1 MQVIDFNID
10 DLHEYENNPR
20 HNEKAVDVVANS
32 ISQFGFKVPVII
44 DRDGVIVCGHT
55 RVKAARLLGMQE
67 VPCIVADD
75 LTPEQIDAF
84 RLADNKT
91 SEFAD
96 WDFTKLDE
104 ELAKL
109 ADMEIDMS
117 DFGFDVSDGSAD
129 VPADDSSGEDED
141 SGKGYAITYEIAF
154 NDETEQEQ
162 WYDFLGVLKRKYPEV
177 DTIAER
183 ILIVVQT
190 WIDEHGRN

>member
-1 MQVIDFNID
+1 MQIVDYKID
-10 DLHEYENNPR
+10 DLREYENNPR

-32 ISQFGFKVPVII
+32 ISQFGFKVPVVV

-55 RVKAARLLGMQE
+55 RVKAARLLGMQT

-96 WDFTKLDE
+96 WDFAKLDE
-104 ELAKL
+104 ELEKL
-109 ADMEIDMS
+109 ARLEIDMS
-117 DFGFDVSDGSAD
+117 DFGFDVSDGTPD
-129 VPADDSSGEDED
+129 VPADEDSDED
-141 SGKGYAITYEIAF
+141 SGQGGYAITYEIAF
-154 NDETEQEQ
+154 NNEDEQKE
-162 WYDFLGVLKRKYPEV
+162 WYNFLSALRKKYPDV

-183 ILIVVQT
+183 ILIAT
-190 WIDEHGRN
+190 RAWMDENEQY

>member
-1 MQVIDFNID
+1 MKIFDIKLEN
-10 DLHEYENNPR
+10 LKEYENNPR

-32 ISQFGFKVPVII
+32 IAQFGFKVPIVV
-44 DRDGVIVCGHT
+44 DKNNVIVCGHT
-55 RVKAARLLGMQE
+55 RAKAARVLGLDT

-96 WDFTKLDE
+96 WDFSKLDE

-109 ADMEIDMS
+109 ADVEFDMS
-117 DFGFDVSDGSAD
+117 DFGFDIDDGKDPIPVEEGSEGTGSA
-129 VPADDSSGEDED
+129 SE
-141 SGKGYAITYEIAF
+141 KGYAITYEIAF
-154 NDETEQEQ
+154 NDEQEQ
-162 WYDFLGVLKRKYPEV
+162 QEWYNFLSALRKKYPDV

-183 ILIVVQT
+183 ILIAVRD
-190 WIDEHGRN
+190 WMDSNG